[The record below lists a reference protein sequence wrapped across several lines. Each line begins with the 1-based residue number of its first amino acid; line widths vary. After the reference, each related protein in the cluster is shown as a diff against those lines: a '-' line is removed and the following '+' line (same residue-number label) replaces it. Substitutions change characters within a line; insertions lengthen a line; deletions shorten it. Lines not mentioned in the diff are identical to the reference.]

1 MLRIRATLP
10 KNASKDKQI
19 LYRYEDI
26 LHDALVNAWI
36 AAGADKTEVTNDKHN
51 YRALSWN
58 FAALGWHNEQGNRAH
73 SLVVSTANPLLAEI
87 LPNLKAEYIRYAR
100 ALTLESVD
108 FSAAEISVEPDPI
121 APGQNAL
128 GVVMLSPL
136 AVRDYRSSLPST
148 SSGSGKRWHTDLSKV
163 DLSSVV
169 NTRLSKIAGREV
181 KLNVQLDSL
190 YLRCNP
196 KHSTLVPL
204 KHMKN
209 GKTAFVIGMNAP
221 LVLQGSEED
230 LRLAWYAGIGEKTR
244 NGFGCVGLAERGIG
258 R

>member
-1 MLRIRATLP
+1 MLRIRIGLP
-10 KNASKDKQI
+10 RNSESRVIYHYLDS
-19 LYRYEDI
+19 
-26 LHDALVNAWI
+26 LHDAVVNAWI
-36 AAGADKTEVTNDKHN
+36 AAGAKNFQVINKYN
-51 YRALSWN
+51 YQASSWN
-58 FAALGWHNEQGNRAH
+58 FGALGFHRHNSREVYNQVH
-73 SLVVSTANPLLAEI
+73 TLVISTPDPGLSHILARLE
-87 LPNLKAEYIRYAR
+87 PGQLKCAR
-100 ALTLESVD
+100 AQTLESVD
-108 FSAAEISVEPDPI
+108 FSTAEISIEPDPI
-121 APGQNAL
+121 VPGQSAL

-136 AVRDYRSSLPST
+136 AIRDYQNN
-148 SSGSGKRWHTDLSKV
+148 KRWHTDLSQV

-181 KLNVQLDSL
+181 KLNVQADSL

-204 KHMKN
+204 KRMKN

-230 LRLAWYAGIGEKTR
+230 LRLAWYAGLGEKTR
-244 NGFGCVGLAERGIG
+244 NGFGCIGLAERGVG